1 MIDLIQVQR
10 DVFGLLM
17 SAPQLATVNLV
28 EERQFIV
35 QSEIEMDA
43 VWQTVRNGRSGCG
56 ILIEEPD
63 VISDSPNVSGP
74 VQSVELSFV
83 CFQNGDAA
91 FGDLGSGLFAAQ
103 MEQFILDILHQQCFT
118 KWGTIQVQRNFSSP
132 ARDYPGINARRVKLV
147 VTPKG
152 TAQTPR
158 TAIVTVTVA
167 GGNATLACATAGSAI
182 YYTLD
187 GSFPSNP
194 AVAIK
199 PLSVTDATPAG
210 EPVNPNST
218 LYAAPFAA
226 PSGTLIRA
234 AAWLAGYNA
243 GQIIDFTVP

>member
-1 MIDLIQVQR
+1 MIDLIQVQD

-17 SAPQLATVNLV
+17 SAPQLATVNIV

-35 QSEIEMDA
+35 AQEVQMDA
-43 VWQTVRNGRSGCG
+43 VWQTVRKGKSGNG

-91 FGDLGSGLFAAQ
+91 FTSMGSGLFASE

-118 KWGTIQVQRNFSSP
+118 RWGTITVQRNFSSP
-132 ARDYPGINARRVKLV
+132 ARDYPGINARRVKLI

-152 TAQTPR
+152 TPQTPR
-158 TAIVTVTVA
+158 TAIVTVTMA
-167 GGNATLACATAGSAI
+167 GGNATLACATAGASI

-194 AVAIK
+194 AVAIP
-199 PLSVTDATPAG
+199 PLSVTDATPTG
-210 EPVNPNST
+210 SPLNPNST
-218 LYAAPFAA
+218 LYTAPFAA

-243 GQIIDFTVP
+243 GQIIDFTAP